1 MWLRYGKGGHR
12 CSAQVTSAL
21 SCGLRHQMLSDSQ
34 TPHPKCKKSFKGVLN
49 AIIEM
54 MIAKMETMDDK
65 PPMGDKPGK
74 GKKGNG
80 AKGGKGGGKGGKAG
94 GKGGKGGKGGN
105 KKPAGKKPSNKAG
118 AKPAGKKPAGGAAK
132 KNRKG

>member
-1 MWLRYGKGGHR
+1 MGFEEEMPEESEEKLMGGFSDEPMEFPGFGKG
-12 CSAQVTSAL
+12 
-21 SCGLRHQMLSDSQ
+21 QMPGFMGKGPMPMDGTDMPEGVDGMPMNPLMAVKNQIATITDIDGV
-34 TPHPKCKKSFKGVLN
+34 KGVLN

-80 AKGGKGGGKGGKAG
+80 AKGGKGGGKGGKEG
-94 GKGGKGGKGGN
+94 GKRGKG
-105 KKPAGKKPSNKAG
+105 
-118 AKPAGKKPAGGAAK
+118 
-132 KNRKG
+132 